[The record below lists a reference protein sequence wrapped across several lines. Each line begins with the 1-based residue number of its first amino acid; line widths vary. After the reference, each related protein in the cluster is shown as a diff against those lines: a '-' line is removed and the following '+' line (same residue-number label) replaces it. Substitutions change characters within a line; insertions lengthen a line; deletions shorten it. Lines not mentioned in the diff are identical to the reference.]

1 MSGDYDNET
10 VSPAYTQPDFT
21 IKGLFVIIII
31 ISIGYLW
38 GVAMGTGIF
47 YDKLRPQILLVG
59 TTANVALR
67 MVEEHHCKT
76 NFLIAFIIFSFC

>member
-1 MSGDYDNET
+1 MSGDYDNDT

-38 GVAMGTGIF
+38 GVAMGVAVMNMTLSPLSDF
-47 YDKLRPQILLVG
+47 YVCMSGFFYCLNKKR
-59 TTANVALR
+59 R
-67 MVEEHHCKT
+67 
-76 NFLIAFIIFSFC
+76 

>member
-38 GVAMGTGIF
+38 GVAMGVVVMNMTLSPLSDFHVCMSGFF
-47 YDKLRPQILLVG
+47 YCLNKKR
-59 TTANVALR
+59 R
-67 MVEEHHCKT
+67 
-76 NFLIAFIIFSFC
+76 